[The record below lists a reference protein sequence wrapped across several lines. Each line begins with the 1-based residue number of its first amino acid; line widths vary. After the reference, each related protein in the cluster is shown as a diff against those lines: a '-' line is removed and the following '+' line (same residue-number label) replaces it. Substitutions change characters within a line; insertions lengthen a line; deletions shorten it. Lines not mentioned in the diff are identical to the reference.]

1 MSRLSEQDI
10 HAYLNLKNES
20 MKSLPVDETEI
31 AAIKKSGQAAEQQAL
46 LGTVT
51 MKSTPNLH
59 PDAQWFPEAGLGLFI
74 HWGIASV
81 HGNLDLSWS
90 MMAHTGWDASAE
102 GKNKVTPNDYWK
114 LAERFKPDAYD
125 PDKWIAAAAKAGFKY
140 AVLTTMH
147 HDGYTLWPS
156 DVGDFGVQRF
166 LPGVDLVGP
175 FIEACR
181 KHGLKVGLYYSP
193 PDWYFDRNWMS
204 FSYKS
209 FNLDP
214 SNPANASDA
223 PSFDQDHSPVERRLP
238 LPGYDEEKRRRF
250 HARVEELLTRY
261 GRIDL
266 LWFDGGTHNNELRDR
281 ARELQPG
288 IVINTRSCD
297 GDYDHTECEL
307 PQGKVEGWFETCH
320 CWQDCDIKYPN
331 GNNVDVWGYL
341 ADEKYKSAQWM
352 VETYRFLGSRNA
364 NLLLN
369 VGPRPNGE
377 LPDVVYQRLTE
388 INELLKND
396 KTN

>member
-1 MSRLSEQDI
+1 MSEQTD
-10 HAYLNLKNES
+10 
-20 MKSLPVDETEI
+20 
-31 AAIKKSGQAAEQQAL
+31 GQAAEQQAL
-46 LGTVT
+46 LGSIS
-51 MKSTPNLH
+51 MQSTPNLH
-59 PDAQWFPEAGLGLFI
+59 PEAQWFPEAGLGLFI

-90 MMAHTGWDASAE
+90 MMAHTTWDASA
-102 GKNKVTPNDYWK
+102 GGRNKITPTDYWK

-156 DVGDFGVQRF
+156 EVGNFGVQRF

-193 PDWYFDRNWMS
+193 PEWYFDREWMS

-214 SNPANASDA
+214 TNPSNVSDE
-223 PSFDQDHSPVERRLP
+223 PCFDQDHLPVERRTP
-238 LPGYDEEKRRRF
+238 PPGHAEEKRRRF

-261 GRIDL
+261 GKIDL
-266 LWFDGGTHNNELRDR
+266 LWFDGGAYDNEIRDR

-288 IVINTRSCD
+288 IVLNTRSCD
-297 GDYDHTECEL
+297 GDFDHSECEL
-307 PQGKVEGWFETCH
+307 PEGKTEGWFETCH
-320 CWQDCDIKYPN
+320 CWQDSDILYPN
-331 GNNVDVWGYL
+331 GNKVDVWGYL
-341 ADEKYKSAQWM
+341 DSEQYKSADWM
-352 VETYRFLGSRNA
+352 LETYRELQSKGA
-364 NLLLN
+364 NFLLN
-369 VGPRPNGE
+369 VSPRPNGE
-377 LPDVVYQRLTE
+377 LPDVVYQRFQESTDLFAQM
-388 INELLKND
+388 
-396 KTN
+396 